1 MGAGF
6 GVDAGVGD
14 AETLDGTAVDEVLL
28 NDLGCVLG
36 LYAAV
41 PDGFRVDD
49 DGGAVL
55 ALVEAEGL
63 VDAHAGEAGGLGE
76 LLKLVEDFALSI
88 GGAGGAGCSLGTD
101 VMTDK
106 DVMLEKRQS
115 VILQIQGT
123 GCRVQGSGF
132 RGQGS
137 EDELR
142 TKYRVSTGWGGGQ
155 GVSAR
160 IGR

>member
-1 MGAGF
+1 MGAGL

-14 AETLDGTAVDEVLL
+14 AEALDGAAVDQVLL
-28 NDLGCVLG
+28 DDLGCVFG
-36 LYAAV
+36 LHTAV
-41 PDGFRVDD
+41 PDGLGVDD

-55 ALVEAEGL
+55 ALVKAERL

-76 LLKLVEDFALSI
+76 LLELSEDFALSI

-115 VILQIQGT
+115 VILL
-123 GCRVQGSGF
+123 VL
-132 RGQGS
+132 
-137 EDELR
+137 D
-142 TKYRVSTGWGGGQ
+142 
-155 GVSAR
+155 
-160 IGR
+160 